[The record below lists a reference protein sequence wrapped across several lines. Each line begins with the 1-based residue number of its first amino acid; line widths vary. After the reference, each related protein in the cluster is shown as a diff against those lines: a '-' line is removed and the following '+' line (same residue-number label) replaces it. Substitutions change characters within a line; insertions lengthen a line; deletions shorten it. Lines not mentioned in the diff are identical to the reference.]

1 MPLWVCSWFWVL
13 VLGLPC
19 LSLRARRISR
29 ERALG
34 ACARDRR
41 RAPRD
46 QILNPLPVMDAVVR
60 PFLIPGF
67 SSGLQCL
74 SLSAW
79 RILRDRALGAS
90 ARDRRRAP
98 RDQILNP
105 LPVIDAVVRP
115 FVLGFS
121 SWSPVSLAERAED
134 LTRENPRRLCARS
147 SARSARSDFEPT
159 SRH

>member
-46 QILNPLPVMDAVVR
+46 QMVNPLT
-60 PFLIPGF
+60 L
-67 SSGLQCL
+67 
-74 SLSAW
+74 
-79 RILRDRALGAS
+79 
-90 ARDRRRAP
+90 
-98 RDQILNP
+98 
-105 LPVIDAVVRP
+105 IDAVVGL
-115 FVLGFS
+115 FLVLGFS
-121 SWSPVSLAERAED
+121 SWSPVSLVESAED
-134 LTRENPRRLCARS
+134 LTRESPRRLCARS
-147 SARSARSDFEPT
+147 SARSARSDGEPT
-159 SRH
+159 YLH